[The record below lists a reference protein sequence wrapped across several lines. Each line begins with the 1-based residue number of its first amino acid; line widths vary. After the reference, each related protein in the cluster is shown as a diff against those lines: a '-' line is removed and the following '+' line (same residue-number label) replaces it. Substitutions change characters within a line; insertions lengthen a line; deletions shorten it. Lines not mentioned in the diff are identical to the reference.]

1 MSRLTQAI
9 QLAAAGII
17 GLTAYTHLASGQGE
31 DSQTAGVAQNQ
42 TEESIQY
49 FLEASKTFRHP
60 RCMNCHPSGERPTQG
75 DDMHAHIMNVQ
86 RGADDKGAVG
96 MRCASCHN
104 EANNSYSQV
113 PGAPKWALAPKSMAW
128 QGLSDREICEVIK
141 DQKKNHGMSL
151 DELVHHNGEDVLVS
165 WGWTP
170 GANRKAIPGTQKQFG
185 EVIRKWAA
193 TGAACPGD
201 DTSGTQIL
209 SGSTTAADSAAVASE
224 SATDESGKQSESAL
238 VLERK
243 NSKKQ
248 QTRDV
253 RTIH

>member
-1 MSRLTQAI
+1 MKKVARPLSL
-9 QLAAAGII
+9 LAA
-17 GLTAYTHLASGQGE
+17 GLLSFAAYTHLAVGQNDE
-31 DSQTAGVAQNQ
+31 ASAQ
-42 TEESIQY
+42 TEESIGY

-86 RGADDKGAVG
+86 RGPDDKGFVG

-104 EANNSYSQV
+104 ETNNSYSQV

-128 QGLSDREICEVIK
+128 QGLTDREICEVIK

-151 DELVHHNGEDVLVS
+151 EDLVHHNGEDVLVS

-170 GANRKAIPGTQKQFG
+170 GANRQAIPGTQKEFG
-185 EVIRKWAA
+185 EIIRKWAA

-201 DTSGTQIL
+201 GAGDGSHSPAIISGATTSAE
-209 SGSTTAADSAAVASE
+209 AA
-224 SATDESGKQSESAL
+224 ESGESAL
-238 VLERK
+238 DLERK

-253 RTIH
+253 RTRY